1 MKFTGITTAVSLFAS
16 LAIAQEEPPRCAMPT
31 SGPGLAAVLEGA
43 SQPPPLD
50 PNAPAR
56 ISSGI
61 NVETYV
67 HLVTTDASID
77 LFPPSMVDEQ
87 IRVMNDRFGP
97 SGFNFNVLN
106 VTRTVN
112 NAWGRGM
119 RAQSAAERAMKA
131 APNQGGYDS
140 LNLYFVSQTVQNILG
155 WCYFPQGQPTAAQRT
170 IDGCVNL
177 ASSMPKGG
185 TNNYQMGLTA
195 VHEIGHWLGLFHVF
209 SGTCDGPGDFV
220 DDTNHQRNA
229 TSGCPAVAPDTCTLR
244 PGLDNIKNYMD
255 YSFDVCMTEFTRGQ
269 DERATNIFTA
279 LRAGN
284 VRFSE
289 PESLG
294 DGAINAPRRN
304 CADESTYMASDLG
317 QGRTSM
323 STDAL
328 SIVEQPGQ
336 LIVPLHVSLMLMLGS
351 RYNARHGLPGTCRYF
366 NTYQQTRACV
376 VESQQC
382 AMYTQRWGAELATN
396 RGQWQNRGQTWVGIQ
411 NSVGVFDLDN
421 DGVPTD
427 CS

>member
-31 SGPGLAAVLEGA
+31 SGPGLAAVLENA

-67 HLVTTDASID
+67 HLVTDDASID

-177 ASSMPKGG
+177 ASSMPNGG

-220 DDTNHQRNA
+220 DDTNHQRNE
-229 TSGCPAVAPDTCTLR
+229 TSGWPAVAPDTCTLR

-294 DGAINAPRRN
+294 NGAINAPRRN
-304 CADESTYMASDLG
+304 CADASTYMG
-317 QGRTSM
+317 VRTWSG
-323 STDAL
+323 TNFDVDRCA
-328 SIVEQPGQ
+328 E
-336 LIVPLHVSLMLMLGS
+336 HCRATS

-382 AMYTQRWGAELATN
+382 AMYTQRRGAELATN
-396 RGQWQNRGQTWVGIQ
+396 RGQWQNRGQT
-411 NSVGVFDLDN
+411 
-421 DGVPTD
+421 
-427 CS
+427 